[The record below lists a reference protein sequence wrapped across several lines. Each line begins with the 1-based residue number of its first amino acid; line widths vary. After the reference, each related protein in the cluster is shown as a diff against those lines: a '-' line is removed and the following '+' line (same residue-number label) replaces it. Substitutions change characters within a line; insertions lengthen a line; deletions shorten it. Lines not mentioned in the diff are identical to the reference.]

1 MADFVEHSG
10 RTCLLNNCSQLLIV
24 NFSYIVLVTGL
35 TGLPCFPFALCR
47 TFLEWTGV
55 NTNVQNLNTLT
66 ALPNVLQWCMY
77 IFVFPS
83 SVRKFEELNY
93 RLSCSF
99 FLYSRWKICYY
110 QRCLKLYCRVNISA
124 TKLMILRGM
133 AVKIV
138 LYTGC
143 PRQADHGIATFS
155 VASSKPSLPIVLV
168 ATIMYYVTTI
178 RYLQL
183 TVKLRWCVSPYTL
196 NCCMSMVNL
205 NLFIVVS
212 AVGMSHCLPAE

>member
-1 MADFVEHSG
+1 
-10 RTCLLNNCSQLLIV
+10 
-24 NFSYIVLVTGL
+24 
-35 TGLPCFPFALCR
+35 
-47 TFLEWTGV
+47 
-55 NTNVQNLNTLT
+55 
-66 ALPNVLQWCMY
+66 MY

-110 QRCLKLYCRVNISA
+110 QRCLKLYCRHVNVSA

-133 AVKIV
+133 AVINEQAV

-178 RYLQL
+178 RYLRLTHGDRRYYDFWQCMCLPLHIELLHEHRQL
-183 TVKLRWCVSPYTL
+183 
-196 NCCMSMVNL
+196 VNL

-212 AVGMSHCLPAE
+212 AVGDVSLSASRVET

>member
-1 MADFVEHSG
+1 
-10 RTCLLNNCSQLLIV
+10 
-24 NFSYIVLVTGL
+24 
-35 TGLPCFPFALCR
+35 
-47 TFLEWTGV
+47 
-55 NTNVQNLNTLT
+55 
-66 ALPNVLQWCMY
+66 MY

-110 QRCLKLYCRVNISA
+110 QRCLKLYCRHVNISA
-124 TKLMILRGM
+124 TKLMILRSM
-133 AVKIV
+133 AVINERAV

-178 RYLQL
+178 RYLRLTHGDRRYYDFWQCMFLPLHIELLHEHRQL
-183 TVKLRWCVSPYTL
+183 
-196 NCCMSMVNL
+196 VNL

-212 AVGMSHCLPAE
+212 AVGDDSLSVSRVET